1 METALRSVLVDMPQA
16 AGIWLLLLA
25 VAVVAAAALM
35 APRHREAA
43 APDADP
49 EPGEAHRYADEIAVA
64 AERAARTAA
73 RRRADWA
80 RAERAV
86 DTAWRAFEEADRAGR
101 RAASAAAFVGPDSDP
116 TPAEYAERER
126 FLHRTATAACRRGEL
141 PIGRLAAVLAHRDGW
156 DPARHPAVQQAA
168 LCRAVRDARLAEY
181 REATAAERR
190 AWHAADLAAAALRSL
205 RDEAFAARVRADTDR
220 PAGAADWLED
230 QLSLDLATGNAT
242 VPIVRGSHA
251 LAG

>member
-1 METALRSVLVDMPQA
+1 VETALRSVLVDMPQA

-35 APRHREAA
+35 APRRRDPAG
-43 APDADP
+43 PDADP
-49 EPGEAHRYADEIAVA
+49 ELGEAHRYADEIAVA
-64 AERAARTAA
+64 AERAARTSA
-73 RRRADWA
+73 RRRADWV
-80 RAERAV
+80 RAEAAV
-86 DTAWRAFEEADRAGR
+86 DTAWRAFEDADRASR
-101 RAASAAAFVGPDSDP
+101 RAAAAAAFAGPDTFATS
-116 TPAEYAERER
+116 AEYAERER
-126 FLHRTATAACRRGEL
+126 FLHRAATAACRRGEL
-141 PIGRLAAVLAHRDGW
+141 PVSGLAAVLAHRDGW
-156 DPARHPAVQQAA
+156 DPARHPAAQQAA
-168 LCRAVRDARLAEY
+168 LSRAVRDARLAEY

-190 AWHAADLAAAALRSL
+190 AWQAADRAAAALRSL
-205 RDEAFAARVRADTDR
+205 RDEAFAARVRAETDR